1 VDGHA
6 LDTRD
11 NRTMIIEFITSPI
24 GLAAIGSFLAGSF
37 GYVTAVL
44 VIRPLAIYHRLR
56 RQIRA
61 AIDAFADATD
71 DDYPPPGGRRLRGYA
86 AGLSECYQKALP
98 EWYKLHL
105 HKKGHAPLDAA
116 RDLMSLSKTTNR
128 QHALQRIA
136 HIRSALDL
144 G

>member
-1 VDGHA
+1 
-6 LDTRD
+6 
-11 NRTMIIEFITSPI
+11 MFIEFVTSPI

-37 GYVTAVL
+37 GYVIAVL
-44 VIRPLAIYHRLR
+44 VIRPLAVYHRLR
-56 RQIRA
+56 RRIRK
-61 AIDAFADATD
+61 AIDVIADAPD

-86 AGLSECYQKALP
+86 AGLSECYQKTLP

-105 HKKGHAPLDAA
+105 ANKGHAPLDAA

-136 HIRSALDL
+136 HIRGTL
-144 G
+144 GMG